1 MNKVVIMELKHQVGQ
16 QIYNMKIKLKKLVKK
31 YPNNYQL
38 GEAVRHIYWMKANLK
53 LELKKELNKKRDGI

>member
-1 MNKVVIMELKHQVGQ
+1 MIVLDLQNQLGEQT
-16 QIYNMKIKLKKLVKK
+16 YNMKIKLKKLVKK

-38 GEAVRHIYWMKANLK
+38 GEAVRHIYWKKAYHK

>member
-1 MNKVVIMELKHQVGQ
+1 MIMVLQHQVGQ

-38 GEAVRHIYWMKANLK
+38 GEAVRHIYWKKAYHK
-53 LELKKELNKKRDGI
+53 LELKKELNKKRDGV

>member
-1 MNKVVIMELKHQVGQ
+1 
-16 QIYNMKIKLKKLVKK
+16 MKIKLKKLVKK

-38 GEAVRHIYWMKANLK
+38 GEAVRHIYWKKAYHK

>member
-1 MNKVVIMELKHQVGQ
+1 MNLQNPQGQ

-38 GEAVRHIYWMKANLK
+38 GEAVRHIYWKKAYHK
-53 LELKKELNKKRDGI
+53 LELKKELNKKRNGV

>member
-1 MNKVVIMELKHQVGQ
+1 MSLQNQQDQ

-38 GEAVRHIYWMKANLK
+38 GEAVRHIYWKKAYHK
-53 LELKKELNKKRDGI
+53 LELKKELNKKRNGV